1 MMKAFFS
8 FEQKDHIPFFLLL
21 TFIGGFV
28 DASSFVIF
36 KVFTGHLTG
45 NSVLSMIY
53 LSQMDWAMLSLSA
66 ISLAGFFL
74 GTLSGSWMRIKYTLS
89 SLHIYVISLLSLLFS
104 IVFALYF
111 FLPSLYSVNLAI
123 FTIGLSMGIQ
133 NGYFNKAGS
142 VSIHSTYVTGM
153 TTSCINAFLTNV
165 EGDTGK
171 KLLLAE
177 VLSFILGAL
186 SGGYLSVHYHLG
198 GFACVLVLFFSA
210 MVYSVKF
217 RQ

>member
-1 MMKAFFS
+1 
-8 FEQKDHIPFFLLL
+8 
-21 TFIGGFV
+21 
-28 DASSFVIF
+28 
-36 KVFTGHLTG
+36 
-45 NSVLSMIY
+45 
-53 LSQMDWAMLSLSA
+53 
-66 ISLAGFFL
+66 
-74 GTLSGSWMRIKYTLS
+74 
-89 SLHIYVISLLSLLFS
+89 
-104 IVFALYF
+104 
-111 FLPSLYSVNLAI
+111 
-123 FTIGLSMGIQ
+123 MGIQ

-165 EGDTGK
+165 EGDIGK
-171 KLLLAE
+171 KLLLAA